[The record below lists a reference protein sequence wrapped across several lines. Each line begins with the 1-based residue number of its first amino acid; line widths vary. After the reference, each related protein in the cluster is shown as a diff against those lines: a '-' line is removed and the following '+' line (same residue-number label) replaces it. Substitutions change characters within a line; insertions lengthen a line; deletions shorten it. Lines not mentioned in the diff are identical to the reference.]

1 MEADKIKVVCP
12 HCDAVN
18 AIPPDRPAQA
28 AKCGK
33 CHKALF
39 NGSPVDLLGQRFD
52 RHITRSDIPVV
63 VDFWAAWCGPCRAMA
78 PSFAQVTIA
87 IEPRARFA
95 KVDIDKAPELA
106 ARYGVQ
112 GVPALLIFKNG
123 RLVDQRSGALPPSAL
138 RQWVEAHIG

>member
-1 MEADKIKVVCP
+1 MITLTKENFAQEVLQSDK
-12 HCDAVN
+12 
-18 AIPPDRPAQA
+18 
-28 AKCGK
+28 
-33 CHKALF
+33 
-39 NGSPVDLLGQRFD
+39 PVL
-52 RHITRSDIPVV
+52 
-63 VDFWAAWCGPCRAMA
+63 VDFWATWCGPCRAMA